1 MTTLS
6 FSPRPHRMLSSIC
19 RFPLLALVAF
29 LSVDSH
35 LSAQKQ
41 DDSETLFLHPDE
53 VRRALRKNYV
63 PDDTLDATPVR
74 EKNPTIGVEER
85 IQINALFSAAEAFR
99 AQGNGLDAAAYY
111 QQAAAKGD
119 TTSLLRL
126 ADLYSG
132 YADGVIP
139 DPSKSEKYLR
149 TAAARDNREALIRLA
164 EIHRDGIG
172 CQASPEMAASFYRQA
187 MKPHTPRNLPT
198 EVAAAAAL
206 INANR
211 KIDDQDFKRILM
223 LVRSEGA
230 GSPADRATIL
240 FTAIAMVQNENG
252 RQSLILKKAEETDKN
267 TTSSPSLPDL
277 LRELLADP
285 TLTIESAVAEVEQV
299 SAGHPDLP
307 TLQHRAAL
315 LLISPPNP
323 SEGARERADTLFKSS
338 AATRHLPSIF
348 RVSRPKAKDLIGPHP
363 SANEVARARQLFQD
377 KLLSEEEV
385 IKMPYLLI
393 EVAAEAGDPD
403 AQYELGEA
411 CLQGLGRQKNS
422 ARAFQA
428 FQKSSRGGNTAA
440 IYRLG
445 RCYARGI
452 GTSIDRSQATYLIG
466 LAAAKGHPEGMYELA
481 KALENGRGIDKDPA
495 TAATW
500 FTKAAN
506 AGAAEANIE
515 LAQKALNPESE
526 TERIDI
532 PTAARYYLAAAQADN
547 APAQV
552 EFLKIVFVP
561 NSRDN
566 ATPARFYGASGEQ
579 IFKWCESLASDKT
592 LTEKQRRLV
601 SYFQAR
607 CLADGIGTTKDIV
620 RASKLFASLS
630 GASIPKPEAKQTYLP
645 ISTAGAKPPLDKIQE
660 VQAIPTPA
668 SP

>member
-1 MTTLS
+1 
-6 FSPRPHRMLSSIC
+6 MLSSIC
-19 RFPLLALVAF
+19 RFPLLALVALF
-29 LSVDSH
+29 SVDSH

-63 PDDTLDATPVR
+63 PDATPGATPVR

-119 TTSLLRL
+119 TISLLRL

-149 TAAARDNREALIRLA
+149 TAAARDNRQALIRLA

-187 MKPHTPRNLPT
+187 MKPHTPRDPQS

-206 INANR
+206 IKANR

-223 LVRSEGA
+223 LVRAEGA

-252 RQSLILKKAEETDKN
+252 RQSLIPKKAEETDKN
-267 TTSSPSLPDL
+267 TTSSFSLPDL
-277 LRELLADP
+277 LRELLADQ
-285 TLTIESAVAEVEQV
+285 TLTIESAVAEVDQV
-299 SAGHPDLP
+299 SPDHPNLP

-315 LLISPPNP
+315 LLVSPLNP
-323 SEGARERADTLFKSS
+323 SEGARERADTLFKSA

-348 RVSRPKAKDLIGPHP
+348 RVHRPKAKDLIGTHP

-385 IKMPYLLI
+385 LKMPYLLI
-393 EVAAEAGDPD
+393 EAAAEAGDPD
-403 AQYELGEA
+403 AQYELGQA
-411 CLQGLGRQKNS
+411 CLQELGRQKNS

-500 FTKAAN
+500 LTKAAN

-515 LAQKALNPESE
+515 LAQKALNPE

-547 APAQV
+547 AAAQV

-566 ATPARFYGASGEQ
+566 ASPARFYGASGEQ
-579 IFKWCESLASDKT
+579 IFKWCQSLATNKT
-592 LTEKQRRLV
+592 LTEKQRRLC

-607 CLADGIGTTKDIV
+607 CLADGIGTTRDIV
-620 RASKLFASLS
+620 RASKVFASLS
-630 GASIPKPEAKQTYLP
+630 GASIPKTEAKQTYLP